1 LTVALVDAVVA
12 DELRGPDPV
21 APFAPLVSIDSS
33 DPVVQLVAVSGRTP
47 QRSARRHATGPT
59 TGFGGQRSRH

>member
-21 APFAPLVSIDSS
+21 APFGPLVSIDSS
-33 DPVVQLVAVSGRTP
+33 DPVVQLVAVSGTP
-47 QRSARRHATGPT
+47 QRSARRHARGPT